1 MKHMEDSRTENTYLI
16 MNKHINGYGRLFGGV
31 LMQWID
37 EMAGIV
43 AYRHAGTIVTTACV
57 DNLNFKAGAYLG
69 DTVVLIGKLTYVGR
83 KSRVAR
89 SSEAQCT
96 PKGKTHR
103 RLLIDRYFE
112 QLHKIISSDRKG
124 EASYGKKIG
133 IISDTHGLLRPEI
146 LEILKTC
153 DCILHAGDVTRPEL
167 LDELRCLASI
177 YVVRGN
183 NDGEWAAGIA
193 KTLRFRIEG
202 VEFFMT
208 HNKKDV
214 AWELGSTQV
223 VIFGHT
229 HSYFEKTIDGRLWLN
244 PGSCGRS
251 RFGQDISMAV
261 MTVENGT
268 YHVDKIVFADK

>member
-1 MKHMEDSRTENTYLI
+1 M
-16 MNKHINGYGRLFGGV
+16 
-31 LMQWID
+31 
-37 EMAGIV
+37 
-43 AYRHAGTIVTTACV
+43 
-57 DNLNFKAGAYLG
+57 
-69 DTVVLIGKLTYVGR
+69 
-83 KSRVAR
+83 AR

-133 IISDTHGLLRPEI
+133 IISDTHGLLRPEV
-146 LEILKTC
+146 LEILQTC

-193 KTLRFRIEG
+193 KTLHFRIEG